1 MADQYLDK
9 GTWLP
14 VQQTQY
20 YSAKPIPEVTFFNGP
35 PATEKFRPQ

>member
-20 YSAKPIPEVTFFNGP
+20 YSAKPKSEVTFFNGP